1 MAPARKQISESN
13 HSASGPCSRLSVFRQ
28 PRSCLHALERAQI
41 GVRMT
46 ERAWQGGSVETT
58 PTERSLEGVSMTDTD
73 GKRVRPR
80 ATTLDSHPVEDE
92 VDVLE
97 IVVKREAGLK
107 LICADKP
114 HHLLV
119 VLQESLIVK
128 TFCPSL
134 HSYRLYRV
142 ISLLA

>member
-1 MAPARKQISESN
+1 
-13 HSASGPCSRLSVFRQ
+13 
-28 PRSCLHALERAQI
+28 
-41 GVRMT
+41 
-46 ERAWQGGSVETT
+46 
-58 PTERSLEGVSMTDTD
+58 MTDTD

-97 IVVKREAGLK
+97 IVGKREAGLK
-107 LICADKP
+107 LIGADKP

-128 TFCPSL
+128 TFCPGL
-134 HSYRLYRV
+134 HSHRLYRV